1 MFRFNAHD
9 RRLERS
15 MEVALMLME
24 AFRGFEHKFA
34 YRIVGHSG
42 DGANI
47 EFVKPGNYPKTE
59 KEEFEILSKMRAHS
73 QYCLSGDNTLGAA
86 SHSVKEIVKEEGD
99 DHFVVILSDANIAQY
114 NIHPDD
120 IARVLKSDD
129 RVTAQM
135 IFIGSLQDQ
144 AEQLKKALGSNAHM
158 CVENKELPKIMKALF
173 LASMIKS

>member
-1 MFRFNAHD
+1 MNFVFDLSASMYRFNSHD

-15 MEVALMLME
+15 LEVALMLME
-24 AFRGFEHKFA
+24 SFRGFEHKFS

-47 EFVKPGNYPKTE
+47 EFVVPGKYPKTE
-59 KEEFEILSKMRAHS
+59 KDEFDVISKMRAHS

-86 SHSVKEIVKEEGD
+86 SHSMKEIIAEEGD
-99 DHFVVILSDANIAQY
+99 DYFVVVLSDANISQY
-114 NIHPDD
+114 NIHPND
-120 IARVLKSDD
+120 IARILKSDD

-144 AEQLKKALGSNAHM
+144 AEQ
-158 CVENKELPKIMKALF
+158 
-173 LASMIKS
+173 